1 MAVQLIKPTTA
12 SNFDTVYHA
21 LSAMS
26 GSYKALT
33 RLQGATLPD
42 SALESYQEALA
53 LITAVPE
60 DITDALEAMGAEVT
74 FEWPP
79 TGPTQEG
86 FTPDY
91 TTIQES
97 TQVFL
102 GALSHVIKGLE
113 AGVGT
118 RAPYHAD
125 FSAQV
130 TVLGVAVQFLADILG
145 LVAPETPDP
154 EPDPDPPVEP

>member
-1 MAVQLIKPTTA
+1 MAVQLIKPITGA
-12 SNFDTVYHA
+12 NFDTVYTA

-42 SALESYQEALA
+42 SALKSYQEALA
-53 LITAVPE
+53 LITAIPE
-60 DITDALEAMGAEVT
+60 DITDALEAMGVEVT

-97 TQVFL
+97 TYVFL
-102 GALSHVIKGLE
+102 GALSNVIKGLE
-113 AGVGT
+113 AGVGI

-125 FSAQV
+125 LSAQV
-130 TVLGVAVQFLADILG
+130 TILGVAVQFLADVLG
-145 LVAPETPDP
+145 LIAPEAPDPDP
-154 EPDPDPPVEP
+154 EP